1 MTTAGVLLDVIDLH
15 GEVTELGLDL
25 PGVMDLVVRK
35 VLDLVQAQGA
45 AIELADGDSMVYRAV
60 AGSASGQL
68 GLRVDRARSLS
79 GECIATGRWLKCDD
93 ARSDARVDLAACE
106 AVGVR
111 SMVVVPLSH
120 RGQCVGVLKAFSSE
134 PGHFSDGD
142 AAVLGLLS
150 RVVGTTMYWATRYGE
165 SDLFHRAT
173 HDDLT
178 GLANRALFM
187 DRLHAAIA
195 AARRQE
201 ARLAVMLL
209 DMDGLKQIN
218 DGHGHA
224 AGDATL
230 MEFASRLNQTVGERE
245 LAARLGGDEFAVL
258 LAHAGEVD
266 DIYALEQR
274 LRATLAQPFEV
285 AGLQLRLSA
294 SWGVAQFPRDADDAD
309 ELLALADE
317 RMFKAKRARKTLAE
331 GGQADGGLFI

>member
-1 MTTAGVLLDVIDLH
+1 
-15 GEVTELGLDL
+15 
-25 PGVMDLVVRK
+25 
-35 VLDLVQAQGA
+35 
-45 AIELADGDSMVYRAV
+45 
-60 AGSASGQL
+60 
-68 GLRVDRARSLS
+68 
-79 GECIATGRWLKCDD
+79 
-93 ARSDARVDLAACE
+93 
-106 AVGVR
+106 
-111 SMVVVPLSH
+111 MVVVPLSH

-195 AARRQE
+195 AARRNE

-245 LAARLGGDEFAVL
+245 LVARWGDEFAVL
-258 LAHAGEVD
+258 LSHAGEVD

-274 LRATLAQPFEV
+274 LRAAWPAFRGRGPAAAPVGQLGRGPVPATPTVPTSCWRWPMNGCSRPSGPARPWPKKDRPTATSSSEARRALSPGPIGAAAHTARCP
-285 AGLQLRLSA
+285 AGC
-294 SWGVAQFPRDADDAD
+294 
-309 ELLALADE
+309 
-317 RMFKAKRARKTLAE
+317 
-331 GGQADGGLFI
+331 

>member
-35 VLDLVQAQGA
+35 VLDLVRAQGA

-68 GLRVDRARSLS
+68 GRRVDRANSLS
-79 GECIATGRWLKCDD
+79 GLCIATGSWLKCDD
-93 ARSDARVDLAACE
+93 TLVDDRVDLAACE

-195 AARRQE
+195 AARRNE

-224 AGDATL
+224 AGDAAL
-230 MEFASRLNQTVGERE
+230 MELASRLNHTVGERE
-245 LAARLGGDEFAVL
+245 LAARLSGDEFAVL
-258 LAHAGEVD
+258 LSQAGEVD

-274 LRATLAQPFEV
+274 LRAALVLPFEV

-294 SWGVAQFPRDADDAD
+294 SWGVAQFPRDACGAD

-317 RMFKAKRARKTLAE
+317 RMFKAKRARKALDEE
-331 GGQADGGLFI
+331 GQTDSGLFI